1 MSLSTQKP
9 TTQIAGLVVAIIS
22 ISTASIFIRFAQ
34 SGVPSLTIATFRLA
48 FASLFLLPF
57 FIIRLL
63 KGNNSRLTTKEFK
76 QIFLSSVFLAFHFAF
91 WISSLE
97 KTGITSS
104 VVLVTTTPIWVSLLS
119 KLILAEE
126 VRQRVWIGLIIS
138 FIGLLFITHPF
149 RYGFS
154 LPETEQEVSDVM
166 IGNMLALAGALCAAG
181 YVLTGKIVRKSIPI
195 DQYVFLVDLLASLI
209 LFALAFFFGEFD
221 LSLQPVNW
229 LWLILLALIPQF
241 IGHSLINWVLGV
253 LPAVYVSLALLGEPV
268 GSTILAYFFLKEI
281 PSLSEIIGALIILS
295 GIVFATNPIIKK
307 EGREF

>member
-9 TTQIAGLVVAIIS
+9 ASQIVGLVVAIIS

-34 SGVPSLTIATFRLA
+34 SGATSLTIATFRLA

-57 FIIRLL
+57 FIIRLI
-63 KGNNSRLTTKEFK
+63 KGYNSRLTIKQCK
-76 QIFLSSVFLAFHFAF
+76 QIFLSSAFLAFHFAF

-119 KLILAEE
+119 KFILEEE
-126 VRQRVWIGLIIS
+126 VRQQVWIGLIIS
-138 FIGLLFITHPF
+138 FVGLIIITHPF
-149 RYGFS
+149 HYGFT
-154 LPETEQEVSDVM
+154 LPETEQDVSDVM

-195 DQYVFLVDLLASLI
+195 DQYVFLVYLLAGVI
-209 LFALAFFFGEFD
+209 LFALAFFFGELD

-281 PSLSEIIGALIILS
+281 PSLSEITGALIILS
-295 GIVFATNPIIKK
+295 GIVFATIPNNKRK
-307 EGREF
+307 ERKI

>member
-1 MSLSTQKP
+1 
-9 TTQIAGLVVAIIS
+9 
-22 ISTASIFIRFAQ
+22 
-34 SGVPSLTIATFRLA
+34 
-48 FASLFLLPF
+48 
-57 FIIRLL
+57 
-63 KGNNSRLTTKEFK
+63 
-76 QIFLSSVFLAFHFAF
+76 
-91 WISSLE
+91 
-97 KTGITSS
+97 
-104 VVLVTTTPIWVSLLS
+104 
-119 KLILAEE
+119 
-126 VRQRVWIGLIIS
+126 
-138 FIGLLFITHPF
+138 
-149 RYGFS
+149 
-154 LPETEQEVSDVM
+154 
-166 IGNMLALAGALCAAG
+166 
-181 YVLTGKIVRKSIPI
+181 VLTGKIVRKSIPI